1 MSNIVS
7 KARELAKLYHFGQTR
22 EDGKDY
28 FDHHVCGVVK
38 ILEEQGAS
46 DLVLAAGYLHDTLED
61 TELQLWMIHDIDP
74 ALAHIV
80 HWLTRPKDKTYY
92 DYIMFVAARIGAYKG
107 AVVQVK
113 LADLQQNMSDC
124 SEKDKY
130 KCRWNKYA
138 LAREILL
145 NIYQADQY

>member
-7 KARELAKLYHFGQTR
+7 KARDLAKMYHFGQTR

-61 TELQLWMIHDIDP
+61 TYIQMGEIAEIDP

-92 DYIMFVAARIGAYKG
+92 DYIMFIAARIGAYKG
-107 AVVQVK
+107 AAVQVK

-145 NIYQADQY
+145 EIYQAGQY